1 MKKKRKKITSPIDGM
16 IVDLIMEHY
25 NVQRFKGRKE
35 NLSGDQ
41 FMEIVEEAEAMYYEK
56 LISDGEVG
64 LT

>member
-25 NVQRFKGRKE
+25 NVQSFKGRRE
-35 NLSGDQ
+35 NLSGDE
-41 FMEIVEEAEAMYYEK
+41 FMEIVEVAEAMYYEK
-56 LISDGEVG
+56 LISGGEVG

>member
-1 MKKKRKKITSPIDGM
+1 M

-25 NVQRFKGRKE
+25 NVQSFKGRKE

-41 FMEIVEEAEAMYYEK
+41 FMEIVEVAEAMYYEK